1 MHCDCA
7 SISTGYQPRSC
18 IVVTRQVLESN
29 CVVLF
34 RFTAILVQFSPFDRC
49 ERVNQSQNVQVKK
62 NAPTTFVITPLL
74 HIRQK
79 EKIALEI
86 RVKVASVN
94 GHVYTGDF
102 CCDFGCNFLLL
113 NDVKELDTQQSCY
126 EIWYLETFV
135 IDQLLHI
142 VQKEKTALKIAAR
155 IAGVNGPLDFR
166 TMVSHKVYRFDHI
179 ASDMPHLIVSKYW
192 NTPRACLRV

>member
-1 MHCDCA
+1 VSRTFAACRCCYPLPTLTTYYVEVCNMHCDCA

-86 RVKVASVN
+86 ALEITVKRALRHS
-94 GHVYTGDF
+94 DF
-102 CCDFGCNFLLL
+102 CCDFRCNSLHLL
-113 NDVKELDTQQSCY
+113 
-126 EIWYLETFV
+126 
-135 IDQLLHI
+135 
-142 VQKEKTALKIAAR
+142 
-155 IAGVNGPLDFR
+155 
-166 TMVSHKVYRFDHI
+166 
-179 ASDMPHLIVSKYW
+179 
-192 NTPRACLRV
+192 